1 MDKQEISKY
10 TRLSKYCAI
19 SIDKQLLGEY
29 PGIVREVWIKRN
41 NRVQIRF
48 ADKYVEETD
57 EAAVDFYFDYDTEND
72 LIHALEIFIQ
82 KPLDC
87 WINWTTIELE
97 FPPVN
102 SLETSWMKLKTDFI
116 NKKLTF
122 PSGWINFVLDPYW
135 KALLDG
141 ELTVNSS
148 YEEIR
153 TWVIKQS
160 RQQ

>member
-29 PGIVREVWIKRN
+29 PGIVREVWINRD

-82 KPLDC
+82 KQ
-87 WINWTTIELE
+87 IGRAH
-97 FPPVN
+97 V
-102 SLETSWMKLKTDFI
+102 
-116 NKKLTF
+116 
-122 PSGWINFVLDPYW
+122 
-135 KALLDG
+135 
-141 ELTVNSS
+141 
-148 YEEIR
+148 
-153 TWVIKQS
+153 
-160 RQQ
+160 

>member
-19 SIDKQLLGEY
+19 SIDKRLLGEY
-29 PGIVREVWIKRN
+29 PGIVREVWINRN

-57 EAAVDFYFDYDTEND
+57 EAVDFYFDYNNETD
-72 LIHALEIFIQ
+72 LIQALEIFIQ

-87 WINWTTIELE
+87 WINWTNIELE
-97 FPPVN
+97 FPPDT
-102 SLETSWMKLKTDFI
+102 SLEASWIELKLDFVG
-116 NKKLTF
+116 KKLEF
-122 PSGWINFVLDPYW
+122 PSGWVNFVAEPYW

-141 ELTVNSS
+141 ELMVNSS

-153 TWVIKQS
+153 AWVIKRAE
-160 RQQ
+160 RQ

>member
-19 SIDKQLLGEY
+19 SIDKRLLDEY
-29 PGIVREVWIKRN
+29 PGIVQEVWINRD

-57 EAAVDFYFDYDTEND
+57 EAAVDFYFNYGNETD
-72 LIHALEIFIQ
+72 LIHALEIFVQ

-87 WINWTTIELE
+87 WINWTNIELE
-97 FPPVN
+97 FSPVN
-102 SLETSWMKLKTDFI
+102 SLETSWMKLKIDFVD
-116 NKKLTF
+116 KKLAF
-122 PSGWINFVLDPYW
+122 PSGWLNFVFDPYW